1 MLKISNLFVSVEKK
15 QILNGI
21 NLEIPS
27 GEIHI
32 LMGPNGAGKS
42 SLAMALAGHPL
53 YKQQTNKDTKLQCD
67 EKDITELTPDQ
78 RSKAGLFVS
87 FQNPP
92 AIPGVRL
99 PRFLHLAKG
108 GDFLTFYQLLKKRAS
123 ELKLSDDFLKR
134 SLNEDFSGG
143 EKKKIEL
150 LQAMIL
156 QTKYLIFDEIDTGLD
171 VDALKLVAKKIN
183 ELKKTSGILLITH
196 YQRLLKYLDF
206 DKVWVIKEG
215 KIIASGN
222 KELAERIEK
231 DGYTEIR

>member
-1 MLKISNLFVSVEKK
+1 MLQIKNLYVSVEEKP
-15 QILNGI
+15 ILNGI
-21 NLEIPS
+21 SLEIPQNQ
-27 GEIHI
+27 IHI

-53 YKQQTNKDTKLQCD
+53 YNFQFSNTNFQLDGKDM
-67 EKDITELTPDQ
+67 TELTVDQ
-78 RSKAGLFVS
+78 KAKAGLFVS

-99 PRFLHLAKG
+99 TNFLHLAKG
-108 GDFLTFYQLLKKRAS
+108 GDFSSFYKLLKEKVK
-123 ELKLSDDFLKR
+123 ELKLTDEFLKR

-156 QTKYLIFDEIDTGLD
+156 QPKYIIFDEIDTGLD

-183 ELKKTSGILLITH
+183 ILKKTSGILLITH
-196 YQRLLKYLDF
+196 ALRLLKYLSF
-206 DKVWVIKEG
+206 DKVWIIKKG
-215 KIIASGN
+215 KIVANGG
-222 KELAERIEK
+222 KELANKIEK
-231 DGYTEIR
+231 DGYANINY